1 MRLGVRQRH
10 HHVAAQEPD
19 RVLHAALLVARARI
33 AEPDLDPVMR
43 DEPLEHLHHHDPV
56 PRDPGAPRRWRRPGT
71 STGGTAPMCSNTPSS
86 PTAHALRVLPG
97 QRHRVPHV
105 RIRERRHRQCTSVR
119 LPATTACAKPKSAC
133 ITPGDHSNSQIPVTG
148 KPMLLPPALHVPLH
162 DPVRTI
168 EPLLLDQPVIHAP
181 GRMPLLAR
189 HEPVRLQP
197 LADQRLVRVELRDRR
212 RTGRG
217 LRRAVLQLRV
227 LAHRLSGHP
236 DLLRYAT
243 PGHTPRVENPDTLL
257 YGRWHRHVFP
267 SRDTC
272 EWLPHLGNPARP
284 GRANASPRRQH
295 DHMVNFSPITRPT
308 NPR

>member
-1 MRLGVRQRH
+1 
-10 HHVAAQEPD
+10 
-19 RVLHAALLVARARI
+19 
-33 AEPDLDPVMR
+33 
-43 DEPLEHLHHHDPV
+43 
-56 PRDPGAPRRWRRPGT
+56 
-71 STGGTAPMCSNTPSS
+71 MCSNTPSS

-105 RIRERRHRQCTSVR
+105 RMRERRHQAVHVRPAPRHHGLRQTEIR
-119 LPATTACAKPKSAC
+119 LHHARRPLQF
-133 ITPGDHSNSQIPVTG
+133 QIPVTG

-162 DPVRTI
+162 DLVRTI

-236 DLLRYAT
+236 DLLRYTT

-257 YGRWHRHVFP
+257 YGRWHSHVLSFP
-267 SRDTC
+267 RYLRMVASTRESNKT
-272 EWLPHLGNPARP
+272 

>member
-19 RVLHAALLVARARI
+19 RVHHAALLVARARI
-33 AEPDLDPVMR
+33 ADTR
-43 DEPLEHLHHHDPV
+43 
-56 PRDPGAPRRWRRPGT
+56 PRSGDARRTSGTPPPPRSCPTRPGAPRRWRRPGT
-71 STGGTAPMCSNTPSS
+71 STDGTAPMCSNTPSS

-105 RIRERRHRQCTSVR
+105 RIRKRRHQAVHVRPAPRHHGLRQTKIR
-119 LPATTACAKPKSAC
+119 LHHARRPLQF
-133 ITPGDHSNSQIPVTG
+133 QIPVTG

-162 DPVRTI
+162 DLVRTI

-236 DLLRYAT
+236 DLPRYTT
-243 PGHTPRVENPDTLL
+243 PGHTPR
-257 YGRWHRHVFP
+257 
-267 SRDTC
+267 
-272 EWLPHLGNPARP
+272 ARE
-284 GRANASPRRQH
+284 S
-295 DHMVNFSPITRPT
+295 
-308 NPR
+308 

>member
-56 PRDPGAPRRWRRPGT
+56 PRDPVRRAGGVVEHQHRRHGADVLEHLEQPL
-71 STGGTAPMCSNTPSS
+71 
-86 PTAHALRVLPG
+86 AHALRVLPG

-105 RIRERRHRQCTSVR
+105 RIRERRHQAVHVR
-119 LPATTACAKPKSAC
+119 PAPRNHGLSQTEIRLHHARRPLQL
-133 ITPGDHSNSQIPVTG
+133 QIPVTG

-162 DPVRTI
+162 DLVRTI

-189 HEPVRLQP
+189 HEPVCLQP
-197 LADQRLVRVELRDRR
+197 LVDQRLVRVELRDRR

-243 PGHTPRVENPDTLL
+243 PGHTPR
-257 YGRWHRHVFP
+257 
-267 SRDTC
+267 
-272 EWLPHLGNPARP
+272 ARE
-284 GRANASPRRQH
+284 S
-295 DHMVNFSPITRPT
+295 
-308 NPR
+308 

>member
-1 MRLGVRQRH
+1 MMRNETLK
-10 HHVAAQEPD
+10 
-19 RVLHAALLVARARI
+19 
-33 AEPDLDPVMR
+33 
-43 DEPLEHLHHHDPV
+43 HLHHHDPV
-56 PRDPGAPRRWRRPGT
+56 PRDPVRRAGGVVEHQHRRHGADVLEHLEQPL
-71 STGGTAPMCSNTPSS
+71 
-86 PTAHALRVLPG
+86 AHALRVLPG

-105 RIRERRHRQCTSVR
+105 RIRERRHQAVHVR
-119 LPATTACAKPKSAC
+119 PAPRNHGLSQTEIRLHHARRPLQL
-133 ITPGDHSNSQIPVTG
+133 QIPVTG

-162 DPVRTI
+162 DLVRTI

-189 HEPVRLQP
+189 HEPVCLQP
-197 LADQRLVRVELRDRR
+197 LVDQRLVRVELRDRR

-217 LRRAVLQLRV
+217 LRRAVLHLRV

-257 YGRWHRHVFP
+257 YGRWHRHVLSFP
-267 SRDTC
+267 RYLRMVASTRESNKT
-272 EWLPHLGNPARP
+272 